1 MFQTGEAIQDV
12 AEQITSTSATDKL
25 TLIQNY
31 SEKAIEGV
39 IDFAPKILL
48 AIAIMVIGL
57 WIVKKIVS
65 VFDKV
70 LGRSNLGPELTG
82 FFMSMASLA
91 LKFVVILV
99 AAGTLG
105 FQVSAL
111 MGVLAGVV
119 FAVGLALQG
128 FLGNFA
134 SGITIVFFKPYK
146 VGDWVQISDMFG
158 KVESIQIFNTILATP
173 GDKTLIIP
181 NGQVTDNIITNYST
195 KGRMRLELN
204 VSMPYAESFPKVK
217 DVIIKSLQDFPLIM
231 AEPAPLIGIESFD
244 SHNIIVSVRPYIHP
258 DNYWDATFEA
268 LGRIKKGFKEAG
280 IEVAYSE
287 GIELGKIGD

>member
-1 MFQTGEAIQDV
+1 MLQAQESLQEV
-12 AEQITSTSATDKL
+12 AEQITSTTAVDNL
-25 TLIQNY
+25 TTIQNY
-31 SEKAIEGV
+31 TQKAIDGAV
-39 IDFAPKILL
+39 NYAPKILL
-48 AIAIMVIGL
+48 AIAILVIGL
-57 WIVKKIVS
+57 WIVKKIVA
-65 VFDKV
+65 VFEKI
-70 LGRSNLGPELTG
+70 LQRSNLGPELTG

-91 LKFVVILV
+91 LKFVVILI

-111 MGVLAGVV
+111 MGILAGVV
-119 FAVGLALQG
+119 FAIGLALQG

-158 KVESIQIFNTILATP
+158 KVESIQIFNTILGTP
-173 GDKTLIIP
+173 SDKTLIIP
-181 NGQVTDNIITNYST
+181 NGQVTDNIITNFST

-204 VSMPYAESFPKVK
+204 VTMPYAESFPKVK
-217 DVIIKSLQDFPLIM
+217 EVIMKALEDFPLIM
-231 AEPAPLIGIESFD
+231 AEPAPLIGIDTFD
-244 SHNIIVSVRPYIHP
+244 SHSIIVSVRPYIHP
-258 DNYWDATFEA
+258 DNFWAAKFEA

>member
-1 MFQTGEAIQDV
+1 
-12 AEQITSTSATDKL
+12 
-25 TLIQNY
+25 
-31 SEKAIEGV
+31 
-39 IDFAPKILL
+39 
-48 AIAIMVIGL
+48 
-57 WIVKKIVS
+57 
-65 VFDKV
+65 
-70 LGRSNLGPELTG
+70 
-82 FFMSMASLA
+82 MSMASLA
-91 LKFVVILV
+91 LKFVVILI

-119 FAVGLALQG
+119 FAIGLALQG

-146 VGDWVQISDMFG
+146 VGDWVQISEMFG

-173 GDKTLIIP
+173 SDKTLIIP
-181 NGQVTDNIITNYST
+181 NGQVTDNIITNFST

-217 DVIIKSLQDFPLIM
+217 EVISKSLEDFPLII
-231 AEPAPLIGIESFD
+231 ADPAPLIGIETFD
-244 SHNIIVSVRPYIHP
+244 THNIIVSVRPYIHP
-258 DNYWDATFEA
+258 DNYWDAKFEA
-268 LGRIKKGFKEAG
+268 LSRIKKGFKEAG